1 MLKLSQNHPHKLRL
15 RRAKP
20 LARVLL
26 GVYVQL
32 RHTTKKEKA
41 ATFFRKPPPKI
52 CNAILTCL
60 ILLTKIDQHY

>member
-1 MLKLSQNHPHKLRL
+1 MMKLIKTYPHKLRL

-26 GVYVQL
+26 SVYVQL

-52 CNAILTCL
+52 CNAILAC
-60 ILLTKIDQHY
+60 

>member
-1 MLKLSQNHPHKLRL
+1 MKLIKTYPPKLRL

-20 LARVLL
+20 LAHVQL

-52 CNAILTCL
+52 CNAILTC
-60 ILLTKIDQHY
+60 

>member
-20 LARVLL
+20 LARVQL

-32 RHTTKKEKA
+32 RHTTKKKKGGRP
-41 ATFFRKPPPKI
+41 FLSSRHRKYVMPF
-52 CNAILTCL
+52 
-60 ILLTKIDQHY
+60 